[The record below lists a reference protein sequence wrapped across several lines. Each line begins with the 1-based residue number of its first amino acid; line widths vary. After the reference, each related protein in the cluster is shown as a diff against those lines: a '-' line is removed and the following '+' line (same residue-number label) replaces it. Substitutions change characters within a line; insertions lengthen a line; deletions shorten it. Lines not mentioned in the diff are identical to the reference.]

1 MPPTQ
6 PTVDGSFILLVADSI
21 EKMGEKII
29 SEIHL
34 KIGFSFHFVSV
45 WGPEPPESIPEAH
58 LQAGGFHS
66 G

>member
-6 PTVDGSFILLVADSI
+6 PTVDGSFFWLVADSI

-34 KIGFSFHFVSV
+34 KIGFSLHFVCIDRIQR
-45 WGPEPPESIPEAH
+45 ESA
-58 LQAGGFHS
+58 
-66 G
+66 

>member
-6 PTVDGSFILLVADSI
+6 PTVGGSFILLVADSI

-34 KIGFSFHFVSV
+34 KIGFSVHFVSV
-45 WGPEPPESIPEAH
+45 LGPEAP
-58 LQAGGFHS
+58 
-66 G
+66 